1 VGLSVLQAFVR
12 DSNDPASVTQNHR
25 GVWVGGW
32 RAGGGVRVL
41 VGAEGMRAAA
51 LWVAALAGLVCV
63 ASSSKEFAD
72 CGSTSL
78 TPLKLELD
86 PDPAEVRPT
95 RTRPSLDA
103 SLRPQLPAGR
113 GHRRPASR
121 SSSSSRWRPRRW

>member
-1 VGLSVLQAFVR
+1 M
-12 DSNDPASVTQNHR
+12 
-25 GVWVGGW
+25 GGW
-32 RAGGGVRVL
+32 RAPHDRVL
-41 VGAEGMRAAA
+41 VGAVGMRAAA

-95 RTRPSLDA
+95 RPSLDA
-103 SLRPQLPAGR
+103 SRRPQAGR

-121 SSSSSRWRPRRW
+121 SSLSSRWRPRRW

>member
-1 VGLSVLQAFVR
+1 
-12 DSNDPASVTQNHR
+12 
-25 GVWVGGW
+25 
-32 RAGGGVRVL
+32 
-41 VGAEGMRAAA
+41 MRAAA

-86 PDPAEVRPT
+86 PDPAEVRHAPLPRRLPPPT
-95 RTRPSLDA
+95 
-103 SLRPQLPAGR
+103 LPAGR

-121 SSSSSRWRPRRW
+121 SSLSSRWRPRRW

>member
-1 VGLSVLQAFVR
+1 M
-12 DSNDPASVTQNHR
+12 
-25 GVWVGGW
+25 
-32 RAGGGVRVL
+32 L
-41 VGAEGMRAAA
+41 VGVEGMRAAA

-95 RTRPSLDA
+95 RTAPPSTPPSA
-103 SLRPQLPAGR
+103 HSCLPGGATAGQPAAR
-113 GHRRPASR
+113 VHRHDGGREDGDGR
-121 SSSSSRWRPRRW
+121 QRPRHDHQHAVRPPATAGAPGWLG